1 MERWKNEQN
10 PKLEIWWLTY
20 SKWYKLW
27 GGLKQG
33 IINQNWDRFWPLLL
47 TEAASDSVNLEL
59 FYFMFL
65 PHALLDFCVSLRIKQ
80 LYWDVLEYLCIEI
93 FCLPFL
99 LEHIVLM
106 SIQYPSNLFLLDLV
120 VKALN

>member
-1 MERWKNEQN
+1 
-10 PKLEIWWLTY
+10 
-20 SKWYKLW
+20 
-27 GGLKQG
+27 
-33 IINQNWDRFWPLLL
+33 
-47 TEAASDSVNLEL
+47 
-59 FYFMFL
+59 MFL

-80 LYWDVLEYLCIEI
+80 LYLDVLEYLYIEI